1 MMRPVWSGHG
11 DAPRIRSLSATHHAP
26 PNLTTTAALPTNLT
40 SSHAKQSLLEK
51 IGYTGD
57 SKVDILDAA
66 QGMESV
72 SFDDFLGAPWST
84 APHRTATGSLG
95 HDGSDASQ
103 RENA

>member
-1 MMRPVWSGHG
+1 MDTGT
-11 DAPRIRSLSATHHAP
+11 LSASHTSFVDSRTPRPSKPDHH
-26 PNLTTTAALPTNLT
+26 AALPTNLT

-72 SFDDFLGAPWST
+72 SFDDFLGAPWCCS
-84 APHRTATGSLG
+84 APHRYWLAGP
-95 HDGSDASQ
+95 
-103 RENA
+103 